1 MKLNKT
7 KMSWVRRGRTRDM
20 TGDVNRVH
28 IMREPKS
35 FLKDLTL
42 SLLAHHRRFLNSGE
56 AQLDPYFS
64 NSTLTI
70 MWKIDRVGASV
81 EEATTLKAKL
91 GTKIWVIEVGMQRRV
106 ISS

>member
-7 KMSWVRRGRTRDM
+7 KMSWVRRGRIRDM

-56 AQLDPYFS
+56 AQLDPYVS

-91 GTKIWVIEVGMQRRV
+91 GTKIRVIEVGMQRV